1 MKQTID
7 IRLDASEIDNTSLYE
22 SPRTGKKYLITKI
35 HHTMKQKI
43 DISLD
48 VSKIDKTALYESPKT
63 GKKYLNLTVLIREE
77 KDQYQNDGFIVQK
90 ISKER
95 KAAGEKGPILGNAK
109 IMDWDAPNPNMHGG
123 EKSNGYA
130 PKPNVQDDDDSIPF

>member
-1 MKQTID
+1 MKQT
-7 IRLDASEIDNTSLYE
+7 
-22 SPRTGKKYLITKI
+22 
-35 HHTMKQKI
+35 I

-63 GKKYLNLTVLIREE
+63 GKKYLNLTVLLREE

-95 KAAGEKGPILGNAK
+95 KAAGEKGTILGNAK
-109 IMDWDAPNPNMHGG
+109 IMDWDAPKMTGG

>member
-1 MKQTID
+1 MKQT
-7 IRLDASEIDNTSLYE
+7 
-22 SPRTGKKYLITKI
+22 
-35 HHTMKQKI
+35 I

-63 GKKYLNLTVLIREE
+63 GKKYLNISVLIRDE
-77 KDQYQNDGFIVQK
+77 KDQYGNDGFIVQK

-95 KAAGEKGPILGNAK
+95 KASGEKGPILGNAK
-109 IMDWDAPNPNMHGG
+109 IMYWDAPRQSMHGS

-130 PKPNVQDDDDSIPF
+130 PQAQDDDDLDPIPI

>member
-1 MKQTID
+1 MKQT
-7 IRLDASEIDNTSLYE
+7 
-22 SPRTGKKYLITKI
+22 
-35 HHTMKQKI
+35 I

-48 VSKIDKTALYESPKT
+48 VSQIDKTALYESPKT
-63 GKKYLNLTVLIREE
+63 GKKYLNLTVLLREE

>member
-1 MKQTID
+1 MKQT
-7 IRLDASEIDNTSLYE
+7 
-22 SPRTGKKYLITKI
+22 
-35 HHTMKQKI
+35 I

-48 VSKIDKTALYESPKT
+48 VSKIDKTELYESPKT
-63 GKKYLNLTVLIREE
+63 GKKYLNLTVLLREE

-109 IMDWDAPNPNMHGG
+109 IMDWD
-123 EKSNGYA
+123 S
-130 PKPNVQDDDDSIPF
+130 PKKITENDDDSDIPF

>member
-1 MKQTID
+1 MKQT
-7 IRLDASEIDNTSLYE
+7 
-22 SPRTGKKYLITKI
+22 
-35 HHTMKQKI
+35 I

-63 GKKYLNLTVLIREE
+63 GKKYLNISVLIRDE
-77 KDQYQNDGFIVQK
+77 KDQYGNDGFIVQK

-95 KAAGEKGPILGNAK
+95 KASGEKGPILGNAK
-109 IMDWDAPNPNMHGG
+109 IVEWDAPRQSMHGS

-130 PKPNVQDDDDSIPF
+130 PQTQDDDDSEIPF

>member
-1 MKQTID
+1 MKQT
-7 IRLDASEIDNTSLYE
+7 
-22 SPRTGKKYLITKI
+22 
-35 HHTMKQKI
+35 I

-63 GKKYLNLTVLIREE
+63 GKKYLNISVLIRDE
-77 KDQYQNDGFIVQK
+77 KDQYGNDGFIVQK

-95 KAAGEKGPILGNAK
+95 KASGEKGPILGNAK
-109 IMDWDAPNPNMHGG
+109 IMDWDAPRQSMHGS

-130 PKPNVQDDDDSIPF
+130 PQAHDDDDSEIPF

>member
-1 MKQTID
+1 MKQT
-7 IRLDASEIDNTSLYE
+7 
-22 SPRTGKKYLITKI
+22 
-35 HHTMKQKI
+35 I

-63 GKKYLNLTVLIREE
+63 GKKYLNISVLIRDE
-77 KDQYQNDGFIVQK
+77 KDQYGNDGFIVQK

-95 KAAGEKGPILGNAK
+95 KASGEKGRILGNAK
-109 IMDWDAPNPNMHGG
+109 IMDWDAPRQSMHGS

-130 PKPNVQDDDDSIPF
+130 PQYQDDDDSEIPF

>member
-1 MKQTID
+1 MKQT
-7 IRLDASEIDNTSLYE
+7 
-22 SPRTGKKYLITKI
+22 
-35 HHTMKQKI
+35 I

-48 VSKIDKTALYESPKT
+48 VSKIDKTELYESPKT
-63 GKKYLNLTVLIREE
+63 GKKYLNVTVLIREE
-77 KDQYQNDGFIVQK
+77 KDQYGNDGFIVQK

-109 IMDWDAPNPNMHGG
+109 IMDWDAPKTGG

-130 PKPNVQDDDDSIPF
+130 PKLNVQDDDDSEIPF

>member
-1 MKQTID
+1 MKQT
-7 IRLDASEIDNTSLYE
+7 
-22 SPRTGKKYLITKI
+22 
-35 HHTMKQKI
+35 I

-77 KDQYQNDGFIVQK
+77 KDEYQNDGFIVQK
-90 ISKER
+90 ISQER

-109 IMDWDAPNPNMHGG
+109 IMDWGAPKKNQHG
-123 EKSNGYA
+123 EAKSNGYA
-130 PKPNVQDDDDSIPF
+130 PQAQEDDFDDVPF